1 MDFLKLQIGETH
13 ILHILVLPDSSYR
26 RVLIIKKFLMNDFSI
41 VMVWTPHHSEV
52 SGSISCHHRWK
63 VWAPHTYN
71 TYTATK
77 APLPPS
83 PPWLHGPW
91 IPVTTVHGL
100 RCITSVTVSL
110 PDEDMAVL
118 HLPCAGLSHNC
129 WCLVIL
135 AEGGTQ
141 LPTSPPLWFL
151 FSGCGAPGCE
161 AALPSPSLVKV
172 LPDLQLQ
179 GWCGDAPGPQAV
191 LTRSLPQSPVLPP
204 ADDHGPD
211 LWGQPR
217 PRDLSTKM
225 TGTGVFPATYGYR
238 EWHCSEHAH
247 MRICGDSA
255 LWFMNQYLSAG
266 CCCHKHWNM
275 QHCLLD

>member
-1 MDFLKLQIGETH
+1 MEGVSSPHLQHLHSYQGTTAPITTLAAWPMD
-13 ILHILVLPDSSYR
+13 P
-26 RVLIIKKFLMNDFSI
+26 
-41 VMVWTPHHSEV
+41 
-52 SGSISCHHRWK
+52 C
-63 VWAPHTYN
+63 
-71 TYTATK
+71 
-77 APLPPS
+77 
-83 PPWLHGPW
+83 
-91 IPVTTVHGL
+91 VTTVHGL

-110 PDEDMAVL
+110 PDEDMAIL

-151 FSGCGAPGCE
+151 SSGCGAPGCE

-191 LTRSLPQSPVLPP
+191 LSRSLPQIPVLPP

-211 LWGQPR
+211 L
-217 PRDLSTKM
+217 
-225 TGTGVFPATYGYR
+225 
-238 EWHCSEHAH
+238 
-247 MRICGDSA
+247 
-255 LWFMNQYLSAG
+255 
-266 CCCHKHWNM
+266 
-275 QHCLLD
+275 